1 MHSRRRAAAVTF
13 RCDSPQANSALR
25 LRLGQKTRAARTA
38 AARLT
43 ALEDSVERLG
53 RRLEAAERERDEL
66 RAQANHRA
74 AGQEKE
80 EGKAGAE
87 TAGVAAGVAGE
98 GGGVTATAGRKR
110 KADSAAS

>member
-1 MHSRRRAAAVTF
+1 M
-13 RCDSPQANSALR
+13 
-25 LRLGQKTRAARTA
+25 
-38 AARLT
+38 T

-87 TAGVAAGVAGE
+87 TAGVAAGVAVGVAGE
-98 GGGVTATAGRKR
+98 GGAVTTTAGRKR